1 MFKELKHVIE
11 LHREI
16 YKHCIQA
23 KKNNILMKAENMSS
37 LFLLTG

>member
-23 KKNNILMKAENMSS
+23 KKNILMQAENMS

>member
-23 KKNNILMKAENMSS
+23 KKKYVNAS
-37 LFLLTG
+37 

>member
-23 KKNNILMKAENMSS
+23 KKKNILMQAENMS